1 MTQTDSMNEE
11 EEKRPRFTVGSGY
24 VSNHQYVKEYLN
36 DHIMQQRQCET
47 SLQLLD
53 ALGVEDEKM
62 TAYMASQFAFKKI
75 TPSAEIRQMFQK
87 TPRPDVPLDK
97 YSPEVRHLERT
108 LKTDLN
114 CVSLQ
119 PKVGLGG
126 TTTWLVTL
134 KVMDMQMTTFEN
146 AALSVFVAMLANIL
160 TQFDV
165 DFTIPIS

>member
-1 MTQTDSMNEE
+1 
-11 EEKRPRFTVGSGY
+11 
-24 VSNHQYVKEYLN
+24 
-36 DHIMQQRQCET
+36 
-47 SLQLLD
+47 
-53 ALGVEDEKM
+53 
-62 TAYMASQFAFKKI
+62 
-75 TPSAEIRQMFQK
+75 MFQK

-134 KVMDMQMTTFEN
+134 RVMDMQMTTFEN
-146 AALSVFVAMLANIL
+146 AALSVFIAMLANIM

-165 DFTIPIS
+165 DLTIPIS